1 LLILIILIGVLQIR
15 IGLRVVIYGLGRL
28 LIILVSLVVEMVFLH
43 VVWRVIVLVRLGYS
57 DCVDLGNLDNFLL
70 WLVEWLVYST

>member
-1 LLILIILIGVLQIR
+1 MLILIILIGVLQIR
-15 IGLRVVIYGLGRL
+15 IGVRIVIYGLGWL

-43 VVWRVIVLVRLGYS
+43 VVWRIIVLVRLGDS
-57 DCVDLGNLDNFLL
+57 DCVDLSNLDNFLL

>member
-1 LLILIILIGVLQIR
+1 MLILIILIGVLQIR
-15 IGLRVVIYGLGRL
+15 IGVRIVIYGLGWL

-43 VVWRVIVLVRLGYS
+43 VVWRIIVLVRLGDS
-57 DCVDLGNLDNFLL
+57 DCMDLSNLDNFLL

>member
-15 IGLRVVIYGLGRL
+15 IGVRIVIYGLGWL

-43 VVWRVIVLVRLGYS
+43 VVWRIIVLVRLGDS
-57 DCVDLGNLDNFLL
+57 DCMDLSNLDNFLL